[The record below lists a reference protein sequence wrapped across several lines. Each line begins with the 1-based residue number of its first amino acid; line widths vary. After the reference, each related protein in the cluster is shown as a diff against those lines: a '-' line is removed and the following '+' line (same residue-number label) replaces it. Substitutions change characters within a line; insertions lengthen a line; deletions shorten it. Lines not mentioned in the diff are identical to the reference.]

1 MTIVDRFRAAASTQS
16 ARPASPGAT
25 TSRGTVS
32 PRIATPATTSPGTPA
47 SDASSAN
54 PASSSSPSRDGR
66 SATVVSGAWREGDPV
81 GHRRFVGVG
90 NITLERGGV
99 LPRVQVAYETWGRV
113 NDRGDNAVLVEH
125 ALTGDSHVEG
135 PADGAHPSPGW
146 WDGLIG
152 PGRPLDTERWFVVA
166 SNVLGG
172 CQGTTGPASL
182 APDGRWWGSRFPF
195 ITVRDQVAVEARLAA
210 DLGVTRWAAV
220 LGGSMGGMRVL
231 EWAVS
236 HPERV
241 DRALVL
247 ASTAYATADQIA
259 WAQPQLLAIRSDPG
273 FRGGDYYDE
282 RNRLAGPERGMGIA
296 RRIAHATYRSG
307 TELDDRFGRAP
318 QGLEDPLGG
327 GGRYAVESY
336 LDHHAVKLSRRFDAN
351 SYLVLTEAMNSHD
364 VGRGRGGVDP
374 ALRRVTAET
383 TVVAVDSDRLYPV
396 RLSDEITAAVPG
408 ARQHTISSPYGHDG
422 FLIEIE
428 QVGAHIRDALR

>member
-1 MTIVDRFRAAASTQS
+1 MTIVHR
-16 ARPASPGAT
+16 
-25 TSRGTVS
+25 SRGTGARS
-32 PRIATPATTSPGTPA
+32 STHSSGTER
-47 SDASSAN
+47 
-54 PASSSSPSRDGR
+54 SSSPAADGR
-66 SATVVSGAWREGDPV
+66 TPTVVSGAWREGDPV
-81 GHRRFVGVG
+81 GHRRFVAVG
-90 NITLERGGV
+90 DVVLERGGV
-99 LPRVQVAYETWGRV
+99 LPRVQVAYETWGRL
-113 NDRGDNAVLVEH
+113 NERGDNAILVEH
-125 ALTGDSHVEG
+125 ALTGDSHVVG

-172 CQGTTGPASL
+172 CQGTTGPASV

-195 ITVRDQVAVEARLAA
+195 VTVRDQVAVEVRLAA
-210 DLGVTRWAAV
+210 ELGVARWAAV

-231 EWAVS
+231 EWAVT
-236 HPERV
+236 HPNRV

-259 WAQPQLLAIRSDPG
+259 WAQPQLLAIRSDPA

-282 RNRLAGPERGMGIA
+282 RDRYAGPEAGMGIA
-296 RRIAHATYRSG
+296 RRIAHVTYRSG

-336 LDHHAVKLSRRFDAN
+336 LDHHAGKLSRRFDAN
-351 SYLVLTEAMNSHD
+351 SYLVLTEAMSSHD
-364 VGRGRGGVDP
+364 VGRGRGGVAA
-374 ALRRVTAET
+374 ALQRVTAET
-383 TVVAVDSDRLYPV
+383 TVVAIESDRLYPV

-408 ARQHTISSPYGHDG
+408 ARQHTISSAYGHDG

-428 QVGAHIRDALR
+428 QVGGHIRDALR